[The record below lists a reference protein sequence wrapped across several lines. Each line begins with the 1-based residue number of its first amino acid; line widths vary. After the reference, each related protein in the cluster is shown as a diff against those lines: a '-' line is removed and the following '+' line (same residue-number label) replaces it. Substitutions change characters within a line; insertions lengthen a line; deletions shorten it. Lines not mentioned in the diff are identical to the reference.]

1 MKVSDSE
8 KLFKIK
14 KCYFILLLLFFK
26 VECYIYRCVEFFFYH
41 NYLLLALVIILP
53 LLKKVNLKQSRTL
66 TRLSDVRQRNIKK
79 KKQLRSTWASEDYIF
94 FVIAVRNNMRD
105 FMEIFPI

>member
-1 MKVSDSE
+1 M
-8 KLFKIK
+8 
-14 KCYFILLLLFFK
+14 
-26 VECYIYRCVEFFFYH
+26 EFFFYH

-79 KKQLRSTWASEDYIF
+79 KKNNCGARGPARIIFF